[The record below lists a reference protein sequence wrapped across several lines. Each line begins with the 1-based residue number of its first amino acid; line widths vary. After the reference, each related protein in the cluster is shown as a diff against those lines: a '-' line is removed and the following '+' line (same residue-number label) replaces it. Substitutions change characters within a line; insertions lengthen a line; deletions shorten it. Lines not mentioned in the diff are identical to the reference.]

1 MVDRRIREGVE
12 RPETVTIRFEGHEI
26 PAVPGETVAAALWA
40 AGEIVL
46 RRSSG
51 RGDPRA
57 VFCNMGICFEC
68 LVRIDGRPVR
78 SCMTPVLGEGMVVER
93 GGIAEPGEA
102 GS

>member
-1 MVDRRIREGVE
+1 MVDRRIRGGVE
-12 RPETVTIRFEGHEI
+12 RPETVTLRFAGQEI
-26 PAVPGETVAAALWA
+26 PAVIGETVAAALWA

-51 RGDPRA
+51 SGDPRA

-93 GGIAEPGEA
+93 GGSAEPGEA